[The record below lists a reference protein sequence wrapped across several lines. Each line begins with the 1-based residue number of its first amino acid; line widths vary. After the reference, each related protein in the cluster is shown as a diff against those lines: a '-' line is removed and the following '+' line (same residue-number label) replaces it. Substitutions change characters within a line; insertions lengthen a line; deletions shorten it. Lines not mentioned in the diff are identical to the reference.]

1 MRTGT
6 AEQLRWLDQTTINGD
21 LNTGLRLMERAA
33 SGMTEAALE
42 CLDRPEGATAVAFCG
57 PGNNGGDGVACARM
71 LKEAGVEVRAFLVG
85 DRTKMTPDTRENEA
99 RLNTCGV
106 QLEAFDPNSEQQ
118 KRFTEGADLLIDAIF
133 GIGLHRPLEGPAAQ
147 AVEWL
152 NQATG
157 TVIAAD
163 IPSGIEANT
172 GRKLGS
178 AVCADVTVT
187 FTLAKPGH
195 IIGAGGL
202 CTGKLLVRGIG
213 LDPALVDSLEYPVTM
228 LEEACVRD
236 LLPVRP
242 RDGHKGVFGKVFIL
256 GGCRDYI
263 GAPIMA
269 SHTAVRS
276 GAGLVFVGV
285 PEAIY
290 TVTAIKCMEEM
301 PVALPERQGAL
312 AAEAADQVLERLEE
326 MQAALIGPGLGKAP
340 GVQQAVRTILR
351 EARCPIVLDADG
363 INAIGNHIDV
373 LDSRDSPTILTPH
386 DGEFRNL
393 TGSWSGEDR
402 LSTALAFAKA
412 HHCVLVMKGHRTIVA
427 GPDGRA
433 YLNTTGNDGMA
444 KGGSGDVL
452 GGLIVSLLGQGM
464 TPLEAAAAAVWIHGR
479 AGDQMAQ
486 RYGRRGMCSTDVL
499 TEGIPAVLKGLE

>member
-1 MRTGT
+1 M
-6 AEQLRWLDQTTINGD
+6 
-21 LNTGLRLMERAA
+21 
-33 SGMTEAALE
+33 
-42 CLDRPEGATAVAFCG
+42 
-57 PGNNGGDGVACARM
+57 
-71 LKEAGVEVRAFLVG
+71 
-85 DRTKMTPDTRENEA
+85 
-99 RLNTCGV
+99 
-106 QLEAFDPNSEQQ
+106 
-118 KRFTEGADLLIDAIF
+118 
-133 GIGLHRPLEGPAAQ
+133 
-147 AVEWL
+147 
-152 NQATG
+152 
-157 TVIAAD
+157 
-163 IPSGIEANT
+163 
-172 GRKLGS
+172 
-178 AVCADVTVT
+178 CADVTVT